1 MEDGAVTVTA
11 RGLLL
16 TVLGEFVLPAGAA
29 APTSAF
35 IDLLGRLAVEEK
47 AARQALARSGTP
59 RRRPAGVH
67 WSTSD
72 RVRYTS
78 VTNVP
83 NSRSG
88 SSSVTATVRGP
99 VRSTPRSQVACSA
112 MSGLARSTS
121 SVAGSGIAGGPSPSN
136 VDSALWTPVRIRSRA
151 SSGCRLR
158 AAYRLIDSLTATCR
172 TP

>member
-1 MEDGAVTVTA
+1 MEDGAVTATA

-59 RRRPAGVH
+59 RRRPGGVH

-78 VTNVP
+78 GTNVP

-88 SSSVTATVRGP
+88 
-99 VRSTPRSQVACSA
+99 
-112 MSGLARSTS
+112 
-121 SVAGSGIAGGPSPSN
+121 
-136 VDSALWTPVRIRSRA
+136 A
-151 SSGCRLR
+151 SSGTPPGR
-158 AAYRLIDSLTATCR
+158 R
-172 TP
+172 TGRR